1 LADVKKSIPK
11 PCEDDEAAAQ
21 ALRQR
26 IGSLSLIHGSYHV
39 ATIATDIECVLATVA
54 SLPLFVTP
62 AFFVSVGQGIIDFC
76 ALLNALVVNPAMN
89 KMFESDIQSCELEL
103 SLLECNK
110 DKKKKDK
117 IKKFKSN
124 IPDAK
129 VLIDPSGYVYEGV
142 ASNRLQGVMTTIFYR
157 QEVEDVY
164 GDKHQESVLWDAE
177 NYGQQNPLYTDK
189 DGRYEWFVPQG
200 MWQVKYEKDGYQT
213 AYSEWLPV
221 PPPQLD
227 VNQAMVQMAQPEVT
241 MAHCYPTGI
250 EVEFSK
256 YMKPSTLNNE
266 NIFLTH
272 AGKKVGGKVIM
283 LNEEK
288 DLKGNKF
295 ASKVRFVADEKIAFG
310 EQVQLTVS
318 HKVKSYADVMMPND
332 FTQTFTIEHEI
343 SEIVTDSVVR
353 VTYGTDKS
361 VIITVTPAEAA
372 KGKTLQVV
380 SGMAMIATTD
390 KAEYVLDENG
400 QAEITVKGL
409 TPGSTALLFSI
420 KEYSASGMTLV
431 EVLDPNQ
438 NYVAEPKSSIA
449 SGSEVTKGQQITLTC
464 ETPGAVIYY
473 TLDGSC
479 PCNDTLSRQIYSG
492 PITITD
498 NVTVITAMAAAK
510 DLGESDI
517 VTFNYH
523 LHGYTGIDELSSS
536 VNIWPLVT
544 RSNVNVDL
552 GGQKARSVSVMNANG
567 VRLFNATNVN
577 DRITIDFTLLP
588 SGLYIIAVQ
597 MNNGTIVRKIV
608 KK

>member
-1 LADVKKSIPK
+1 
-11 PCEDDEAAAQ
+11 
-21 ALRQR
+21 
-26 IGSLSLIHGSYHV
+26 
-39 ATIATDIECVLATVA
+39 
-54 SLPLFVTP
+54 
-62 AFFVSVGQGIIDFC
+62 
-76 ALLNALVVNPAMN
+76 
-89 KMFESDIQSCELEL
+89 
-103 SLLECNK
+103 
-110 DKKKKDK
+110 
-117 IKKFKSN
+117 
-124 IPDAK
+124 
-129 VLIDPSGYVYEGV
+129 
-142 ASNRLQGVMTTIFYR
+142 
-157 QEVEDVY
+157 
-164 GDKHQESVLWDAE
+164 
-177 NYGQQNPLYTDK
+177 
-189 DGRYEWFVPQG
+189 
-200 MWQVKYEKDGYQT
+200 
-213 AYSEWLPV
+213 
-221 PPPQLD
+221 
-227 VNQAMVQMAQPEVT
+227 

-256 YMKPSTLNNE
+256 YMKPSTLNKD

-272 AGKKVGGKVIM
+272 AGKKVSGKVIM

-295 ASKVRFVADEKIAFG
+295 ASKVRFVADEKIAVG

-343 SEIVTDSVVR
+343 SEIVADSVVR

-361 VIITVTPAEAA
+361 IIITATPVEAA

-390 KAEYVLDENG
+390 KTEYVLDEKG
-400 QAEITVKGL
+400 QAKVTIKGL
-409 TPGSTALLFSI
+409 VPGSTALLFTI
-420 KEYSASGMTLV
+420 KEYSASAMTNV

-479 PCNDTLSRQIYSG
+479 PCNDTPSRQIYSG

-523 LHGYTGIDELSSS
+523 LHGYSGIEDMSSS

-552 GGQKARSVSVMNANG
+552 GDLKAKSVSVMNVGG
-567 VRLFNATNVN
+567 VCIFNATNVSE
-577 DRITIDFTLLP
+577 RITIDFTMQP
-588 SGLYIIAVQ
+588 AGLYIIVVQ
-597 MNNGTIVRKIV
+597 LNNGKVVKKIV